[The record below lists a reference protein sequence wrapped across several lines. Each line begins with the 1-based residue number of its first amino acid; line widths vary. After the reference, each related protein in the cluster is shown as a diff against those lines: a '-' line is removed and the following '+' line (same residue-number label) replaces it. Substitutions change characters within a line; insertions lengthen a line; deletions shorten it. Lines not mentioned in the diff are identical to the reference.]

1 MTELMWLA
9 VMFAAGGALA
19 GLWLA
24 GLWLDVRS
32 LARERRPYLR
42 LVAGAL
48 VRLSLITA
56 GFYLVI
62 ASGGR
67 WMHPGAA
74 LAGFL
79 VVRYLVLAGV
89 RRRAAASSP
98 TTGDTA

>member
-1 MTELMWLA
+1 MTELMWPA

-48 VRLSLITA
+48 VRLSIITA

-62 ASGGR
+62 AFDGR
-67 WMHPGAA
+67 WVHPVAA

-79 VVRYLVLAGV
+79 VARYLVLARV
-89 RRRAAASSP
+89 RRRSEPGPAAP
-98 TTGDTA
+98 RDTA

>member
-9 VMFAAGGALA
+9 VMAAAGGALA

-42 LVAGAL
+42 LIGGAL
-48 VRLSLITA
+48 IRLSIIAA

-62 ASGGR
+62 TFDGR
-67 WMHPGAA
+67 WMHPVAA

-79 VVRYLVLAGV
+79 VVRYLVLARV
-89 RRRAAASSP
+89 RRSTESSP
-98 TTGDTA
+98 ATGDTA

>member
-1 MTELMWLA
+1 MTELMWPA

-24 GLWLDVRS
+24 ALWLDVRS
-32 LARERRPYLR
+32 LAHERRPYLR
-42 LVAGAL
+42 LLAGAL
-48 VRLSLITA
+48 ARLSIVAA
-56 GFYLVI
+56 GFYLII

-67 WMHPGAA
+67 WMPPLAA

-89 RRRAAASSP
+89 RRRSEPGPAASR
-98 TTGDTA
+98 DTA